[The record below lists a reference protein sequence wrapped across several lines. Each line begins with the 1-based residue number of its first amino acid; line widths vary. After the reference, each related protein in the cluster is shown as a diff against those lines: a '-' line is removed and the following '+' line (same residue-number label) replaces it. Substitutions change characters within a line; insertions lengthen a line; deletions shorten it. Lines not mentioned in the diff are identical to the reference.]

1 MKKRII
7 SRDEQLKIWRFY
19 ISFRS
24 NPVLN
29 KLLNTKQH
37 RTSNTY
43 RHVSLVAKKS
53 VQFALKR
60 NLDIDYYSLI
70 RGAFLHDLFF
80 YDWRKEKSKAA
91 HHLTRHPQEAYE
103 NAKQYFDLND
113 IEKDIIVNHMW
124 PVTFRHFPRT
134 KEGRIVNRIDKA
146 VTFKEVFS
154 KKKDIIIFDLDG
166 TLLDTLDDLMNAVN
180 YALKK
185 HHYPTRDKEFVR
197 LAIGNGTNILI
208 KRCAPAGTSE
218 EEQEELLKD
227 FRTYYFAHVNDYT
240 KPYPGNYEALRELK
254 RRGYRLAVATNKLHS
269 AANDLISV
277 HFPGLFE
284 YVQGDD
290 GHVRKKPSYDMIA
303 AIRGQMRIRR
313 NDKILYVGDTNVDY
327 QTAKNAGLKCVIVT
341 YGYRTKDEMRNIV
354 DKKTPTVSTL
364 GELVTYLDNN
374 KPKRL

>member
-80 YDWRKEKSKAA
+80 YDWRKEKNKAA
-91 HHLTRHPQEAYE
+91 HHLTRHPQEAYD
-103 NAKQYFDLND
+103 NAKQYFNLND

-124 PVTFRHFPRT
+124 PVTFRHFPKT
-134 KEGRIVNRIDKA
+134 KEGWIVNRIDKA

-313 NDKILYVGDTNVDY
+313 IDKILYVGDTNVDY

>member
-1 MKKRII
+1 MKKRNI

-19 ISFRS
+19 ISFRT
-24 NPVLN
+24 NPILN
-29 KLLNTKQH
+29 NLLNTKQH

-53 VQFALKR
+53 VQYALKR

-80 YDWRKEKSKAA
+80 YDWRKEKDKAF
-91 HHLTRHPQEAYE
+91 HHLTRHPQVAYE

-134 KEGRIVNRIDKA
+134 KEGRIVNHIDKT

-180 YALKK
+180 HALKL
-185 HHYPTRDKEFVR
+185 HNYPTRDREFVR
-197 LAIGNGTNILI
+197 LAIGNGTTMLI
-208 KRCAPAGTSE
+208 KRCAPEGTSE
-218 EEQEELLKD
+218 EERDELLND
-227 FRTYYFAHVNDYT
+227 FRKYYFAHVNDNT
-240 KPYPGNYEALRELK
+240 KPYPGNYAALRELK

-269 AANDLISV
+269 AANELIND

-303 AIRGQMRIRR
+303 AIRGNMRIRR
-313 NDKILYVGDTNVDY
+313 IDKILYVGDTNVDY
-327 QTAKNAGLKCVIVT
+327 QTAKNAHLKCVIVT
-341 YGYRTKDEMRNIV
+341 YGYRTKEEMSNIIN
-354 DKKTPTVSTL
+354 KKTPTVSSL

-374 KPKRL
+374 KIKRL

>member
-1 MKKRII
+1 MKKRLI

-70 RGAFLHDLFF
+70 RGAFLHDLYF
-80 YDWRKEKSKAA
+80 YDWRKEKGKAA
-91 HHLTRHPQEAYE
+91 HHLTRHPQEAYD

-124 PVTFRHFPRT
+124 PVTFRHFPKT
-134 KEGRIVNRIDKA
+134 KEGWIVNRIDKA
-146 VTFKEVFS
+146 VTFKEKKK

-185 HHYPTRDKEFVR
+185 HHYPTRDREFVR

-218 EEQEELLKD
+218 EEQEEILKD

-269 AANDLISV
+269 AANDLIAA

-374 KPKRL
+374 NPKRL